1 MLTIDPELEMAL
13 KALAMQEHIS
23 PNEIIKRLI
32 SHYVSQNQTKET
44 QAKQA
49 LMPLMAKVPNS
60 VSLADELIRER
71 RLEAKHEQD
80 NG

>member
-1 MLTIDPELEMAL
+1 MLTIDPELEMTL
-13 KALAMQEHIS
+13 EAMAKQAHIS

-32 SHYVSQNQTKET
+32 NHYVGQNQTKET
-44 QAKQA
+44 QAKQT
-49 LMPLMAKVPNS
+49 LLSLMAKVPSS

-71 RLEAKHEQD
+71 RLEAKAEWD

>member
-1 MLTIDPELEMAL
+1 MLSIDPELEMAL

-44 QAKQA
+44 QAK
-49 LMPLMAKVPNS
+49 
-60 VSLADELIRER
+60 
-71 RLEAKHEQD
+71 
-80 NG
+80 